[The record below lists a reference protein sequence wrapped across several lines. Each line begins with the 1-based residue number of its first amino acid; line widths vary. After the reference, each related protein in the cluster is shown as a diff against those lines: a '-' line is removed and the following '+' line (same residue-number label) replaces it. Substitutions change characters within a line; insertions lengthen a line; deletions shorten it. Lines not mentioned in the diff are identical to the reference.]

1 MDPCPARLVVDV
13 AVSRPGPDGSGG
25 RASGSGPRRA
35 SGDGGLYR
43 RADGMWAAS
52 VELPKVDGQR
62 RRKVVYAADRAGV
75 TAKVRELQ
83 DRLHK
88 GLPPLDS
95 QRTVGDFLTYWV
107 DELLPGTVSDSTL
120 QGYRHIVR
128 RDLTPYLGH
137 VVLSRLG
144 PEQVFAMQQQL
155 KARGLSPRTITYAR
169 AVLRRALRTAERWD
183 LVHRNAAAL
192 VDPPRNPKREPE
204 HLSQEQAQQ
213 LLAAAAHDPLG
224 ALYVLAVTTGLRKGE
239 LLALQWSEIDLEGG
253 FVHVRATL
261 TRITGRGMVRGAPK
275 TASSR
280 RTVPLPAMTVAAL
293 RRHRTTQRQAHL
305 AAGLGWAE
313 HDFVFSS
320 RRGAP
325 LDPSNTT
332 GLWHAFTEQA
342 GLGRVRCHALRHTAA
357 TVLLTAGVPLA
368 VISKT
373 LGHSGLAI
381 TADIYATVVPQLQ
394 RDAADAMQRALG
406 GS

>member
-1 MDPCPARLVVDV
+1 MTGAGT
-13 AVSRPGPDGSGG
+13 PGPSG
-25 RASGSGPRRA
+25 RRA
-35 SGDGGLYR
+35 GTGSRRRTSGEGGLYR

-52 VELPKVDGQR
+52 VELPKVDGKR

-75 TAKVRELQ
+75 QAKVRELQ

-107 DELLPGTVSDSTL
+107 SELLPGTVSDSTL
-120 QGYRHIVR
+120 QGYAHIVR
-128 RDLTPYLGH
+128 RDLNPYLGH
-137 VVLSRLG
+137 LVLSRLG

-192 VDPPRNPKREPE
+192 VDPPRAQKREPE
-204 HLSQEQAQQ
+204 HLSQAQVAT
-213 LLAAAAHDPLG
+213 LLAAARDDPCG
-224 ALYVLAVTTGLRKGE
+224 ALYVMAVTTGMRQGE
-239 LLALQWSEIDLEGG
+239 LLALQWNEVDFESAV
-253 FVHVRATL
+253 VHVRATL
-261 TRITGRGMVRGAPK
+261 VRIKGRGMVRGAPK

-280 RTVPLPAMTVAAL
+280 RSVPLPPMTVAHL
-293 RRHRTTQRQAHL
+293 RRHRTAQRQAHL
-305 AAGLGWAE
+305 AAGVGWAE
-313 HDFVFSS
+313 DDFVFTS

-325 LDPSNTT
+325 LDPSNLT
-332 GLWHAFTEQA
+332 GEWHAFTEAA
-342 GLGRVRCHALRHTAA
+342 GLGRVRFHALRHTAA

-394 RDAADAMQRALG
+394 RDAADAMQQALG
-406 GS
+406 GR